1 MVLKSTS
8 IDVAGDYIL
17 SITTIVQALIMLLQ
31 LILGDSGLMDK
42 DFVSLIRVAISGLFT
57 LFSFYWICKR
67 RPLLFVGLYLL
78 AFILFSISILLSPN
92 NKDAIFSEGIR
103 FTLCI
108 CIPIFLSMA
117 SISNI
122 QIFHRV
128 CLVISL
134 CCFVIGIVYGFL
146 FVSGKLILDDFYNM
160 SYGYALLFPTM
171 YFIYRGSSF
180 YLLLGF
186 LLFLFMLLCGS
197 RGPLVPVLLFFIW
210 KSAIRGGTK
219 TKMIFFCVIVIL
231 ILLFPLMLNILD
243 NIGFDSRTLYL
254 FLNGEIGNDSNRSE
268 LHSVI
273 MQKIELSPFWG
284 YGVFG
289 DRFFLD
295 GGYCHNIFIEL
306 VVDFGVFLP
315 ILIILLFLFYYWCNL
330 KHLSNLDFDWIFLLG
345 LMSCIPL
352 LVSSSYLIDFRFFL
366 FLGTLSYYVKHKKKF
381 IASKN
386 ITAKNI

>member
-8 IDVAGDYIL
+8 IDVTGDYIL

-31 LILGDSGLMDK
+31 LLLGDSGLMDK

-57 LFSFYWICKR
+57 LSSLYWICKR

-78 AFILFSISILLSPN
+78 ALILFSISLVLSPD

-117 SISNI
+117 SIINV

-128 CLVISL
+128 CFAISI
-134 CCFVIGIVYGFL
+134 CCFVVGIIYGFL
-146 FVSGKLILDDFYNM
+146 FVSGNLILDDFYNM

-171 YFIYRGSSF
+171 YFLYKGSF
-180 YLLLGF
+180 LYFLLAF

-210 KSAIRGGTK
+210 KSAVRGGTK
-219 TKMIFFCVIVIL
+219 TKMIFFSMIVIL

-243 NIGFDSRTLYL
+243 NIGFNSRTLYL

-268 LHSVI
+268 LLSVI
-273 MQKIELSPFWG
+273 MQKIELSPFLG

-289 DRFFLD
+289 DRPFLD

-306 VVDFGVFLP
+306 FIDFGVFLP
-315 ILIILLFLFYYWCNL
+315 ILIILFSLFYFRCKL
-330 KHLSNLDFDWIFLLG
+330 RHLSRLDFDWIFLLG
-345 LMSCIPL
+345 LMSCVPL

-366 FLGTLSYYVKHKKKF
+366 FLGTLSYYLKPVLSTQKCK
-381 IASKN
+381 
-386 ITAKNI
+386 